1 MMLYLLVTNV
11 MVVCSDLWV
20 FGEQLVR
27 EVDGWGQEWG
37 RLVTNDPW
45 GCHVECIVT
54 SPAWLHMKDLS
65 AQEGLVAIRYERTYV
80 EWRWETSLH
89 TLKTSPINPSFPKPV
104 TNTENIKTVTVIS
117 EATHWNFVTWHYENS
132 MHWELYIHTLMMML
146 FQSCIPDV

>member
-1 MMLYLLVTNV
+1 MY
-11 MVVCSDLWV
+11 SDLHV
-20 FGEQLVR
+20 FGERLVR
-27 EVDGWGQEWG
+27 EVDGWGRECEVTPP
-37 RLVTNDPW
+37 RLVTYDPW
-45 GCHVECIVT
+45 GCRVDRIVT
-54 SPAWLHMKDLS
+54 SPAWQRMKDLS

-132 MHWELYIHTLMMML
+132 MH
-146 FQSCIPDV
+146 